1 MKTTALFVLLAF
13 SLVRLSFA
21 AEAPPTDV
29 VQIDHAKVDA
39 AFAQGSML
47 LANSSYKILAG
58 RRVAPGNVELHTQD
72 TDIFYIVEG
81 SATFVTGGNIVDPTT
96 TGPGETRGKAT
107 TGGVPHHLTKGDVIV
122 IPKGVPH
129 WFTEVDSTFLY
140 FVVKVTQ

>member
-1 MKTTALFVLLAF
+1 MKIIALFALVSF
-13 SLVRLSFA
+13 GLVRLSFA

-29 VQIDHAKVDA
+29 VLIDHAKVDA

-72 TDIFYIVEG
+72 TDIFYIVDG
-81 SATFVTGGNIVDPTT
+81 TATFVTGGTIVDPTT
-96 TGPGETRGKAT
+96 TGPGEIRGKAT
-107 TGGVPHHLTKGDVIV
+107 TGGVPHHLTKGDVVV

-129 WFTEVDSTFLY
+129 WFTEVSGTFLY
-140 FVVKVTQ
+140 FVVKVTR

>member
-1 MKTTALFVLLAF
+1 MKTTALIALLSF
-13 SLVRLSFA
+13 GFVRLAVA
-21 AEAPPTDV
+21 AEPPPTDV

-58 RRVAPGNVELHTQD
+58 RRVAPGSVELHAQD
-72 TDIFYIVEG
+72 TDIFYVMDG
-81 SATFVTGGNIVDPTT
+81 SATFVTGGTIVDPTT
-96 TGPGETRGKAT
+96 TGPGEIRGNAT

-129 WFTEVDSTFLY
+129 WFTQVDSTFLY